1 MPQFAAT
8 ERPKRSGKISDCAAA
23 EIQSPEEVRRPDDGQ
38 VFSVHVGDRTEGGQ
52 AGKVPHEVLQRPADV
67 KRNPRV

>member
-1 MPQFAAT
+1 M
-8 ERPKRSGKISDCAAA
+8 
-23 EIQSPEEVRRPDDGQ
+23 QSPEEVRRPDNGQ

-67 KRNPRV
+67 KRNPRVSGCSLLLSNKPLRQLFVIK